1 MIECFFDCS
10 SPWTWL
16 AFRNIS
22 VNRLAEVCGALQLSL
37 EDDDGEE

>member
-16 AFRNIS
+16 AFRELRALS
-22 VNRLAEVCGALQLSL
+22 AEL
-37 EDDDGEE
+37 EVAVDW